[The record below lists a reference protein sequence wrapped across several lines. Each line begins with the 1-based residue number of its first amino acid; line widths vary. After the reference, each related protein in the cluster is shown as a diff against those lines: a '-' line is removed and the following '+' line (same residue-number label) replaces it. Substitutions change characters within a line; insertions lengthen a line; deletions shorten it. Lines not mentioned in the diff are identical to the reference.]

1 MNADQI
7 TTLISGLVTG
17 VLTLLVF
24 SRLLGDNPAFRF
36 AQYLF
41 VGVSLGYA
49 FVVVYHQVL
58 RPNAGAMLADS
69 GDPTRLGVRLIPFL
83 LGLLLLARV
92 TGRQAASWLANIPL
106 AVLFG
111 VGAALA
117 LGGAV
122 VGTLRPQILA
132 TVRPSGVDP
141 LALGGAA
148 LLLLGVV
155 LTLCYFYFTV
165 ARTTPAGRLIA
176 GGAAAGRWLLMIAFG
191 FFLAG
196 GLITY
201 LTALNGRL
209 EFLVNWLRAPLG

>member
-1 MNADQI
+1 MSADQI
-7 TTLISGLVTG
+7 TTLITGLTATL
-17 VLTLLVF
+17 LTLLVF

-58 RPNAGAMLADS
+58 RPNVTALLADS
-69 GDPTRLGVRLIPFL
+69 ADPARLGLRLVPFL

-92 TGRQAASWLANIPL
+92 TGRQSASWLANIPL
-106 AVLFG
+106 ALLFG

-117 LGGAV
+117 LGGAL
-122 VGTLRPQILA
+122 VGTLWPQIRDTMQPA
-132 TVRPSGVDP
+132 GSDP
-141 LALGGAA
+141 LALAGAA
-148 LLLLGVV
+148 LLVLGVV

-165 ARTTPAGRLIA
+165 PRATPAGRLIGA
-176 GGAAAGRWLLMIAFG
+176 GAAAGRWLLMVAFG

-196 GLITY
+196 SVITY

-209 EFLVNWLRAPLG
+209 EFLVDWLRAPLG